1 MKAEMQ
7 GDALKNGFHKADE
20 RRNLGKSE
28 KNCFIRGM
36 KAKIQGEETK
46 NCFHKADERRNL
58 GKSEEKLFS

>member
-7 GDALKNGFHKADE
+7 GDEQN
-20 RRNLGKSE
+20 
-28 KNCFIRGM
+28 
-36 KAKIQGEETK
+36 